1 MLRYLSPLFSPLL
14 FPLFATL
21 FIVTPATADT
31 VTCLGRIEP
40 LDGVRVLAGPS
51 GIGSASVIRE
61 LQVKEGDWVEKDQVL
76 AVLDDQLLRQ
86 AELDQHKEL
95 LEEAKINLNRLENL
109 ARSQTISRSQLDE
122 ARYRYSSLQAGSSVY
137 EARLEMSYIRAPHRG
152 QVLKIFTHRG
162 EKVGPEGV
170 LELGETDKMTV
181 IAEVYETDVQRIAEG
196 QKAIISSPAF
206 PPVEGVVMKV
216 GFRVGKMDV
225 LSSDPVADTD
235 ARVVE
240 TTILVDDPTPLQRLT
255 NLQVDVE
262 ILP

>member
-1 MLRYLSPLFSPLL
+1 MPRILPPLFLALL
-14 FPLFATL
+14 LAG
-21 FIVTPATADT
+21 PAAGDT

-51 GIGSASVIRE
+51 GSGAASVISEMR
-61 LQVKEGDWVEKDQVL
+61 VKEGDWVEQGQVM
-76 AVLDDQLLRQ
+76 AVLDDHRLRQ
-86 AELDQHKEL
+86 AEADQHREL
-95 LEEAKINLNRLENL
+95 LEEAKVNLNRLENL
-109 ARSQTISRSQLDE
+109 ARTQTISRSKLDE
-122 ARYRYSSLQAGSSVY
+122 ARYRFSSLQAGLGVY
-137 EARLEMSYIRAPHRG
+137 EARLEMSYIRAPQRG
-152 QVLKIFTHRG
+152 QVLKIFTRPG
-162 EKVGPEGV
+162 EKVGPQGV

-181 IAEVYETDVQRIAEG
+181 VAEVYETDVHRLAEG
-196 QKAIISSPAF
+196 QRAVITTPALSE
-206 PPVEGVVMKV
+206 PVEGKIVKV

-240 TTILVDDPTPLQRLT
+240 TTILVEDPAPLKRLT

>member
-1 MLRYLSPLFSPLL
+1 MSRYFPHLLSPALL
-14 FPLFATL
+14 ALLLA
-21 FIVTPATADT
+21 TPATADSI
-31 VTCLGRIEP
+31 TCLGRIEP

-51 GIGSASVIRE
+51 GSGSASVITE
-61 LQVKEGDWVEKDQVL
+61 LRVKEGEWVEPGQVL
-76 AVLDDQLLRQ
+76 AVLDDKLLRQ
-86 AELDQHKEL
+86 AEADQHREL
-95 LEEAKINLNRLENL
+95 LEEARINLNRLENL

-122 ARYRYSSLQAGSSVY
+122 ARYRYSALQAEMGVY
-137 EARLEMSYIRAPHRG
+137 DARLEMSYIRAPQRG
-152 QVLKIFTHRG
+152 QVLKISTYPG

-181 IAEVYETDVQRIAEG
+181 VAEVYETDVHRLAAG
-196 QKAIISSPAF
+196 QKAIIRTPALAE
-206 PPVEGVVMKV
+206 PVEGKVTKV

-240 TTILVDDPTPLQRLT
+240 TTVLVDDPVPLQRLT

-262 ILP
+262 IQP

>member
-1 MLRYLSPLFSPLL
+1 MMSRFFSLLSPLLL
-14 FPLFATL
+14 VVLTSA
-21 FIVTPATADT
+21 PAVADT
-31 VTCLGRIEP
+31 ITCLGRIEP

-51 GIGSASVIRE
+51 GSGAASVISE

-76 AVLDDQLLRQ
+76 AVLDDHLLRQ
-86 AELDQHKEL
+86 AEVGQHREL
-95 LEEAKINLNRLENL
+95 LDEARINLNRLENL
-109 ARSQTISRSQLDE
+109 AKSQTISRAKLDE
-122 ARYRYSSLQAGSSVY
+122 ARYRFSALQAGMGVY
-137 EARLEMSYIRAPHRG
+137 EARLDMSFIRAPQRG
-152 QVLKIFTHRG
+152 QVLKIFTHPG

-181 IAEVYETDVQRIAEG
+181 VAEVYETDVHRLAEG
-196 QKAIISSPAF
+196 QKAIITTPALSK
-206 PPVEGVVMKV
+206 PVEGKVTKV

-240 TTILVDDPTPLQRLT
+240 TTILVDDPVPLQRLT

-262 ILP
+262 IQP

>member
-1 MLRYLSPLFSPLL
+1 MSRFLLRVLL
-14 FPLFATL
+14 VLLPTASAL
-21 FIVTPATADT
+21 ADT
-31 VTCLGRIEP
+31 ITCLGRIEP
-40 LDGVRVLAGPS
+40 LDGVRILAGPS
-51 GIGSASVIRE
+51 GSGAASVIAEVR
-61 LQVKEGDWVEKDQVL
+61 VKEGDWVEEGQIL
-76 AVLDDQLLRQ
+76 AVLDDHELRQ
-86 AELDQHKEL
+86 AELDQHREL
-95 LEEAKINLNRLENL
+95 LEEAKINLDRLEGL
-109 ARSQTISRSQLDE
+109 GRSQTISRSKLDE
-122 ARYRYSSLQAGSSVY
+122 ARYRHSSLQAGLGVY

-152 QVLKIFTHRG
+152 QVLKVFTYPG

-181 IAEVYETDVQRIAEG
+181 IAEVYETDVHRLQEG
-196 QKAIISSPAF
+196 QRAIITTPALAQ
-206 PPVEGVVMKV
+206 PSEGKVIKV

-240 TTILVDDPTPLQRLT
+240 TTILVDDPKPLQRLT